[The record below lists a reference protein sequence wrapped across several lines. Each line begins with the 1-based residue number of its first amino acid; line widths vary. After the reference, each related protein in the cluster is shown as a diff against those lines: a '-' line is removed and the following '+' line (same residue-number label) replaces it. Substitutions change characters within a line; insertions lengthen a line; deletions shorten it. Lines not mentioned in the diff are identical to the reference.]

1 MYSRTRLLTDLTKL
15 KEDAREMIKHTEGTA
30 LPITNGLLKMI
41 VLDLDEVIAKE
52 RKRSDNRQFVTLNN

>member
-15 KEDAREMIKHTEGTA
+15 KEDAREMTKHTEGTA

-52 RKRSDNRQFVTLNN
+52 RKRNDNRQFVTLNN